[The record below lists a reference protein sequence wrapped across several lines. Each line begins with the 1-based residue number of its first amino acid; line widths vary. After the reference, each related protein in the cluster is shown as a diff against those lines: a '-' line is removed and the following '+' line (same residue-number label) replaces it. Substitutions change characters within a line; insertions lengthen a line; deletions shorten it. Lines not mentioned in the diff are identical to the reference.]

1 MQVLPSPGCASL
13 PGPVRLSLGH
23 SQVIQATYERILAE
37 SNFKSTNQQML
48 TDTCQGGSMFAHGTM
63 WIIYGKGYRAVL
75 RNCEDSQIHEREL
88 AKVGYTMGSESL

>member
-48 TDTCQGGSMFAHGTM
+48 TDTCQGGSGFAQGTI
-63 WIIYGKGYRAVL
+63 WIIYVKGYRAVL
-75 RNCEDSQIHEREL
+75 QNCEDSQIHQRE
-88 AKVGYTMGSESL
+88 S

>member
-1 MQVLPSPGCASL
+1 MPT
-13 PGPVRLSLGH
+13 
-23 SQVIQATYERILAE
+23 ATCE
-37 SNFKSTNQQML
+37 
-48 TDTCQGGSMFAHGTM
+48 GGSMFAHGTM